1 MTRPPGFGWS
11 VVATAT
17 GFDVFDHFA
26 KRVVKTFASRVD
38 AWTHVTALS
47 AGVAA

>member
-11 VVATAT
+11 VVATVT

-26 KRVVKTFASRVD
+26 KRVVKSFASRVD
-38 AWTHVTALS
+38 AWAHVTGLS
-47 AGVAA
+47 AAAA